1 MRVVS
6 LEHESVILARL
17 SKGVFLLVYFSG
29 LKYIFAHQILHF
41 SQQNSSAS
49 EKCACLDFLSS
60 SFLSRE
66 ASDVHNAH
74 SSSMANGKVQVSI
87 TASDQMHSV

>member
-1 MRVVS
+1 M
-6 LEHESVILARL
+6 
-17 SKGVFLLVYFSG
+17 VYFSG

-87 TASDQMHSV
+87 MASDQMHSV